1 MTWHVIPNVC
11 STYYGTFALVKTDTD
26 STQEKS
32 WPKSEEFKTVMVN
45 EVHVNQISEYRIQG
59 GEGGGREKERDEE
72 REGEERGRGRKGG
85 KERRRNGGSR
95 TCNT

>member
-11 STYYGTFALVKTDTD
+11 STYYGTFAWVKTDTG

-59 GEGGGREKERDEE
+59 GEGGGREKERERGG
-72 REGEERGRGRKGG
+72 REGEREEGREGTKNEWR
-85 KERRRNGGSR
+85 
-95 TCNT
+95 